1 MTLKYV
7 IISVHHKVLPVIL
20 LLPTFSTLLS
30 YTSHWC
36 THIVY
41 SVSLE
46 HVLYIPISVPLAI
59 LFFLLLEFFSSI
71 LLLFF
76 PDSVYP

>member
-30 YTSHWC
+30 YTNHWC

-41 SVSLE
+41 SMSLE

-59 LFFLLLEFFSSI
+59 LFFLLLEFFSPI